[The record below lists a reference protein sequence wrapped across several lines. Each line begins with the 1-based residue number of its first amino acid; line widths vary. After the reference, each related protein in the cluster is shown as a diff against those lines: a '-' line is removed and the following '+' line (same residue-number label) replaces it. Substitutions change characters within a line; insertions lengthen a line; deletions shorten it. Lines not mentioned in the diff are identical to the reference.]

1 MDIFNNW
8 DNLNSSNKDSSSED
22 DNLYNDEETLRNYD
36 LKLASLENFGGAVT
50 AIGYLLISLAGK
62 RDYYNILFDTK
73 SSPSPIQLLLNGQVL
88 ILIGYYLL
96 WIVATNRALVHQM
109 RDNHLAYSQRKI
121 AASYLISIIANTL
134 RLEGFLEIYND
145 ENNI

>member
-8 DNLNSSNKDSSSED
+8 DNWNSSNKDSSSED
-22 DNLYNDEETLRNYD
+22 DNLYNDEERLRNYD

-50 AIGYLLISLAGK
+50 AMGYLLISLAGK
-62 RDYYNILFDTK
+62 REYYNILSDST
-73 SSPSPIQLLLNGQVL
+73 SIPSPTQILLNGQVL

-109 RDNHLAYSQRKI
+109 RENHLASSQQKI
-121 AASYLISIIANTL
+121 AASYLISIIANSL
-134 RLEGFLEIYND
+134 RLEGFLEIYAD
-145 ENNI
+145 ENNN